1 MGWKTRIEL
10 ALGEPQSP
18 VLTITPLPPNGTP
31 SGIWTHILR
40 FRRPS
45 CFPLHHRRIWFA
57 RKYLKLRLEFRRFLC
72 YPLHHARIGG
82 IEGNWTLITSMA
94 NWNTYL
100 CTTTPLDHAYFL
112 RNVEPHRSICEI
124 GRKRLHGCGVNGG
137 CEELRYPDLLLKRQ
151 LLFRWATHPCG
162 GPGGPRSHS
171 FWFKRPVLCQLSY
184 RPIWRGITDLNRHPL
199 LGRQPCLPLTPIPHT
214 CERTY

>member
-45 CFPLHHRRIWFA
+45 CFPLHHRRIWNVQ
-57 RKYLKLRLEFRRFLC
+57 RDLNSYPEFRRFLC
-72 YPLHHARIGG
+72 FPLHHERILRPPASPHWCAPSTVITTPYASQIILHSRAGG

-94 NWNTYL
+94 NWSTRH
-100 CTTTPLDHAYFL
+100 CTTTPY
-112 RNVEPHRSICEI
+112 
-124 GRKRLHGCGVNGG
+124 GG
-137 CEELRYPDLLLKRQ
+137 S
-151 LLFRWATHPCG
+151 
-162 GPGGPRSHS
+162 PGT
-171 FWFKRPVLCQLSY
+171 W
-184 RPIWRGITDLNRHPL
+184 
-199 LGRQPCLPLTPIPHT
+199 TPISLIKSQV
-214 CERTY
+214 